1 MTPCIE
7 ASIFN
12 RRKITLGNRRLIRRP
27 GAAGKNAAEINVEPA
42 AVTLAKSQPYAVAKN
57 MVCTVCAREPIQYR
71 KNYTLA

>member
-27 GAAGKNAAEINVEPA
+27 GAAGKSAEDNAESA

-71 KNYTLA
+71 KKYILA